1 MVPDLAAPAAKRME
15 AVDAARGT
23 AMLLVFF
30 AHFSDAFFRPF
41 VSTDHHH
48 PLLLLTRMASP
59 AFMCISGLMLG
70 ILHHG
75 KRDRF
80 GSLRDRLIDRGL
92 FLVLVGHPLLT
103 VAMIWIW
110 PTWSDAVRVLFITDT
125 IGFCLIVGSLL
136 ITRLGPGARVLV
148 GAGLLFTHWVLLMF
162 WMPDSEGPAWWAKVV
177 LIGVWRPEGLTYN
190 FPPLPWLGLYLMA
203 SALGGTFARLYEEGK
218 RRRLQ
223 ITVFWTGLAAIS
235 LGLFLKEVF
244 AHSAELVSSA
254 SFADHL
260 VSLGFLT
267 QKMPPSPAYLA
278 FYGGAALVMLS
289 FLLAIE
295 QTTVGRMFIR
305 WAALFGRTSL
315 ACFVAQF
322 YVYYV
327 GVFLLPRPP
336 VIFVPI
342 YFLATVVLMRVI
354 ARVWDETNGNR
365 LFTVGY
371 PRIAQRWRS
380 AKSDEQPT
388 LRPGYR

>member
-1 MVPDLAAPAAKRME
+1 MVPDLAARAAKRME
-15 AVDAARGT
+15 ALDAARGS

-30 AHFSDAFFRPF
+30 AHFCDAFFRPF
-41 VSTDHHH
+41 VGTNNHH

-59 AFMCISGLMLG
+59 AFMSISGLMLG

-80 GSLRDRLIDRGL
+80 GALRDRLIDRGL

-103 VAMIWIW
+103 VAMIWIST
-110 PTWSDAVRVLFITDT
+110 TWSEAVRVLFITDT

-136 ITRLGPGARVLV
+136 VTRLGPGARVLV
-148 GAGLLFTHWVLLMF
+148 GAGLLFTAWVLLMF
-162 WMPDSEGPAWWAKVV
+162 WMPDADGPAWWAKVV
-177 LIGVWRPEGLTYN
+177 LIGVWGSEGLTYN

-203 SALGGTFARLYEEGK
+203 SALGGTFARLYEQGDH
-218 RRRLQ
+218 RRLQ
-223 ITVFWTGLAAIS
+223 ITVLSTGLAAIS
-235 LGLFLKEVF
+235 IGLLLKEVF
-244 AHSAELVSSA
+244 AHSAGLVSSA
-254 SFADHL
+254 SFADQL
-260 VSLGFLT
+260 ISLGSLT
-267 QKMPPSPAYLA
+267 QKMPPSPAYLT

-295 QTTVGRMFIR
+295 RTTVGKMFIR

-327 GVFLLPRPP
+327 SVFLLPRPP
-336 VIFVPI
+336 VIFVSI
-342 YFLATVVLMRVI
+342 YFLATLVLLRVI
-354 ARVWDETNGNR
+354 ARAWDAANGNR
-365 LFTVGY
+365 LITVGY
-371 PRIAQRWRS
+371 PRVAQRWRS
-380 AKSDEQPT
+380 ARSDEHPT

>member
-41 VSTDHHH
+41 VGSEHHH
-48 PLLLLTRMASP
+48 PLLLITRMASP

-70 ILHHG
+70 ILHHA

-80 GSLRDRLIDRGL
+80 GPLRDRLIDRGL

-103 VAMIWIW
+103 VAMIWIS
-110 PTWSDAVRVLFITDT
+110 PTWSEAVRVLFITDT

-136 ITRLGPGARVLV
+136 IARLGPGARLLI
-148 GAGLLFTHWVLLMF
+148 GAGLLFTAWVLLMF

-190 FPPLPWLGLYLMA
+190 FPPLPWLALYLMA
-203 SALGGTFARLYEEGK
+203 SALGGTFARLYEEGN

-223 ITVFWTGLAAIS
+223 IMVLSTGLAAMSI
-235 LGLFLKEVF
+235 GFLLKRVF

-260 VSLGFLT
+260 VSLGSLT

-278 FYGGAALVMLS
+278 FYAGAALVMLS
-289 FLLAIE
+289 FLLAFE
-295 QTTVGRMFIR
+295 QTTVGQMFIR

-336 VIFVPI
+336 VIYVSI
-342 YFLATVVLMRVI
+342 YFVATVILMRLV
-354 ARVWDETNGNR
+354 ARAWDAANGNR
-365 LFTVGY
+365 LITVGY
-371 PRIAQRWRS
+371 PRVAQRWRS
-380 AKSDEQPT
+380 AKSDEQAT